1 MTEVVMFTEKEL
13 GIIQEIPIQDLNRP
27 EILTDCLKEF
37 ERDCLTIKKKIEDC
51 GVKTLNDE
59 EIIEVSRI
67 KKRLELSQL
76 YLQMNGL
83 FYKLPWELNKYPSL

>member
-1 MTEVVMFTEKEL
+1 MFPEKEL

-37 ERDCLTIKKKIEDC
+37 ERDCLTIKKKIEDY

-59 EIIEVSRI
+59 EIIEVSLI

-76 YLQMNGL
+76 FLEMNGL
-83 FYKLPWELNKYPSL
+83 FYKLPWELNKY

>member
-1 MTEVVMFTEKEL
+1 MTEIVMFKEKEF
-13 GIIQEIPIQDLNRP
+13 GIMHEIPIQDLNRP

-37 ERDCLTIKKKIEDC
+37 ERDYLIIKKKIEDY
-51 GVKTLNDE
+51 GGKELNDE

-83 FYKLPWELNKYPSL
+83 FYKLPWELEQYL